1 MASKVNPIP
10 NPARSIT
17 PYLIVR
23 DARRMID
30 FYKRVFGATE
40 TARVEMPGGRIG
52 HAELAIGGAGIMLSD
67 EFPDMGFLSP
77 IALGAGRSPV
87 AIHIYVEDCD
97 AVYKAALAAGASS
110 LREPADQFYGDRN
123 AQVKDP
129 SGHSWDISSHIE
141 DVSPNEMKKRMAAM
155 SKQA

>member
-1 MASKVNPIP
+1 MASKVSPIP
-10 NPARSIT
+10 DPARSIT

-30 FYKRVFGATE
+30 FYKKVFGATE
-40 TARVEMPGGRIG
+40 ALCLDMPDGRIG

-77 IALGAGRSPV
+77 IAIGAGRSPV

-97 AVYKAALAAGASS
+97 SVYEAAIAAGATS

-129 SGHSWDISSHIE
+129 SGHSWDISSHVE
-141 DVSPNEMKKRMAAM
+141 DVSPEEMKKRMAAM

>member
-10 NPARSIT
+10 DPARSIT

-23 DARRMID
+23 DARKMIG
-30 FYKRVFGATE
+30 FYQKVFGATE
-40 TARVEMPGGRIG
+40 KARLEMPDGRIG

-77 IALGAGRSPV
+77 IAIGTDRSPV
-87 AIHIYVEDCD
+87 AIHIYVENCD
-97 AVYKAALAAGASS
+97 SVYEGAIAAGATS

-141 DVSPNEMKKRMAAM
+141 DVSPEEMKKRMAAM